1 MTSNCSRRESER
13 LAMQSSAGSLEAA
26 KVLTHRQLARPAE
39 RVPPPRRAPV
49 PDRSGRYLSCGHR
62 HAANARNPRASAR
75 AAKGTAV
82 TRTRR
87 LAGLEAT
94 HVHVNSRH
102 VEATAGRLQAA
113 LVPVELHI
121 VFVPRNRVGAA
132 APVVA
137 AVEPQGIS
145 KENQARAV
153 YSQPCR
159 ASPLVRLHKARL
171 VPSAGVT
178 AQWSARMNAQKGR
191 TRPETVRPLSEVRA
205 PRAFE
210 QQLCPSRENY
220 PGRDSFGSP
229 PDVLRSETH
238 GIPLVT
244 TSTGFFNRAGAPQLP
259 RAPFFPSFCPGS
271 NVNTGVAEN

>member
-1 MTSNCSRRESER
+1 M
-13 LAMQSSAGSLEAA
+13 
-26 KVLTHRQLARPAE
+26 LTHRQLGRPAE

-62 HAANARNPRASAR
+62 RAANARNPRASAR

-87 LAGLEAT
+87 LARLEAT
-94 HVHVNSRH
+94 HIHVNSRH

-121 VFVPRNRVGAA
+121 VFVPPNRVGAA

-159 ASPLVRLHKARL
+159 ASPLVRLHKARAVGRCHGTMERSHERAEGPNQAGNSQTSVRGSRTPRIRATVVS
-171 VPSAGVT
+171 VP
-178 AQWSARMNAQKGR
+178 
-191 TRPETVRPLSEVRA
+191 
-205 PRAFE
+205 
-210 QQLCPSRENY
+210 RE
-220 PGRDSFGSP
+220 
-229 PDVLRSETH
+229 
-238 GIPLVT
+238 
-244 TSTGFFNRAGAPQLP
+244 LP
-259 RAPFFPSFCPGS
+259 RQRFVWQSSRCASF
-271 NVNTGVAEN
+271 